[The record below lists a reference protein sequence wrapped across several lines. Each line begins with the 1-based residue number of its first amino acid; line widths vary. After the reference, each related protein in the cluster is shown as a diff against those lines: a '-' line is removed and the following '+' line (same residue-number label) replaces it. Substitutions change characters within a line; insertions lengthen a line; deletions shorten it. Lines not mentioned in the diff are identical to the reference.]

1 MLTHANAQLQ
11 RRSLQHEVGHS
22 PVRGCPVWTLT
33 GSSLASG
40 LDPEELS
47 LVEHLVSKRIRL
59 RRGDALY
66 RVGSAFE
73 ALYAIRVGSCKTV
86 LLGRSGHEQVAGYHM
101 FGDIVGIDGIASN
114 AHECQATALEDMEV
128 YPFAFDRLE
137 NLARFSDRFR
147 YNLHKLLSQE
157 CSRAQGRTLVM
168 GTMGADQRL
177 AVFLL
182 DLSER
187 YSARGFSPCEF
198 VLRMTRGE
206 IGSYLG
212 LELETVSRMFSR
224 FQEQGVLQV
233 QGRLVKLLDQVALRA
248 LPG

>member
-101 FGDIVGIDGIASN
+101 FGDIIGIDGIASN

-212 LELETVSRMFSR
+212 LELETVSRTFSR